1 VGSVVTVRVPGGWRP
16 ALGFLAALLL
26 AAPAPGIA
34 QAASREGR
42 TYLDIEYTV
51 LRKGP
56 LALRPYARAES
67 RFRSTGLVYEQWNA
81 GLRLRVLPW
90 LSVAAYYTPRE
101 QLYPGKPKAFK
112 NVAGVDVVLQP
123 SLGRF
128 RLLNRETDEWHATDG
143 FHRYRNLLEI
153 AYPLPGARLSPYFY
167 DELRIDSDQG
177 RVNMN
182 DVGVGVQFNATA
194 TRTLRLAYDIEA
206 NRRLLP
212 TLQYAHFV
220 GLAVA
225 AHL

>member
-1 VGSVVTVRVPGGWRP
+1 MTASATGARRP
-16 ALGFLAALLL
+16 PLALALLLLL
-26 AAPAPGIA
+26 AAPAPGLA

-42 TYLDIEYTV
+42 TYLDIEFTV

-67 RFRSTGLVYEQWNA
+67 RFRSTGLAYEQWNA
-81 GLRLRVLPW
+81 GLRLRILPW

-101 QLYPGKPKAFK
+101 QLYPGKPNAFK
-112 NVAGVDVVLQP
+112 NVAGADVVLQP

-128 RLLNRETDEWHATDG
+128 RLLNRETDEWFATDG
-143 FHRYRNLLEI
+143 FHRYRNLVEI
-153 AYPLPGARLSPYFY
+153 AYPLPGARLSPYVY
-167 DELRIDSDQG
+167 DEIRIDSDQG
-177 RVNMN
+177 RLNMN
-182 DVGVGVQFNATA
+182 DVGLGVQFNATA
-194 TRTLRLAYDIEA
+194 TLSLRLAYDIEA

-212 TLQYAHFV
+212 AWQYTHFV

>member
-1 VGSVVTVRVPGGWRP
+1 MTVRVPGGWRP

-26 AAPAPGIA
+26 ATPAPGIA
-34 QAASREGR
+34 QAASREER
-42 TYLDIEYTV
+42 TYLDVEYTV
-51 LRKGP
+51 LRRGA
-56 LALRPYARAES
+56 LALRPFARAES

-101 QLYPGKPKAFK
+101 QLYPGKPTAFK
-112 NVAGVDVVLQP
+112 HVVGADLVLQP

-128 RLLNRETDEWHATDG
+128 RLLNRETEEWFATDG
-143 FHRYRNLLEI
+143 FHRYRNLVEV
-153 AYPLPGARLSPYFY
+153 AYPLPGARLSPYVY
-167 DELRIDSDQG
+167 DEFRFDSDQR

-182 DVGVGVQFNATA
+182 DVGVGVQFNATPVL
-194 TRTLRLAYDIEA
+194 TLRLAYDIEA

-212 TLQYAHFV
+212 TWQYTHFV